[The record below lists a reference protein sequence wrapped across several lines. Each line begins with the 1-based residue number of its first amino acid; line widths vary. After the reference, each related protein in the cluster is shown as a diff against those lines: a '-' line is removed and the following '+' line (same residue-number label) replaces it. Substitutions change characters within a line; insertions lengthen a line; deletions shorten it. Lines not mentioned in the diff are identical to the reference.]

1 MREAPSEAP
10 LGGSPRSSLRGS
22 ATGQQGKPFEAQ
34 GKQKDAPK
42 AEGRKS
48 TPKSG
53 VMSGGGRYVLAH
65 NGATWA
71 ALCIMSVWGISK
83 FSCRVVSENRTLP

>member
-10 LGGSPRSSLRGS
+10 LEAPFRDS